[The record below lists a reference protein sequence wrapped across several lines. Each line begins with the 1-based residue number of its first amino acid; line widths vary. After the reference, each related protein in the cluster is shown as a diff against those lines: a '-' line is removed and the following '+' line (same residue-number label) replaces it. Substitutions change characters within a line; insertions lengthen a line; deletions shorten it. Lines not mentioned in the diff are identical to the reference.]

1 MHRTSNL
8 CNSVS
13 INTFSR
19 LIPAMFMLPTF
30 MPVLSHLDIR
40 SFLFFFYLAE
50 PFVFLLPFLYCVCPV
65 LLYLSS
71 DSLVYFGLSNA
82 AV

>member
-1 MHRTSNL
+1 MHRTSSL

-13 INTFSR
+13 INTLSR

-30 MPVLSHLDIR
+30 MPVFSHLDIR
-40 SFLFFFYLAE
+40 TFLFIFYLAE

-65 LLYLSS
+65 MFYLSS
-71 DSLVYFGLSNA
+71 DSLVHFGLFNS